1 MSDIFLPKLGEG
13 VDSVEISDVLISKG
27 QIIEKDD
34 PIIIVET
41 EKASMEIPST
51 IRGEVEKIYVEK
63 GSNISSGNILVSIIE
78 TKNKSEVKHRKKTND
93 TILKNTFENNK
104 DIEKLSTDSIANN
117 DERHIIKKN
126 IEGGAIAS
134 PSIRKF
140 AREMGCDINII
151 KGSGIKG
158 RISKEDVEQYI
169 KTQLTIKEPLSKE
182 KNEQQLED
190 KEIDFSKWGN
200 VEIISINKIK
210 RITGER
216 LQKAWQTI
224 PHVTQFDQTDITKLE
239 KLRETLKKVNQDK
252 NIKISILPFI
262 MKAIATLLHEMPLFN
277 SSLYNNKAELVL
289 KKYYN
294 LGIAV
299 DTDDGLVVPVIHSVD
314 KKTIKDLTKELAEIS
329 YKAKNKKL
337 TLKDMTGGSFTISSL
352 GGIGGTYFTPI
363 INPPEVAIL
372 GISRMEIKPIHIEN
386 KIHLR
391 KFLPFS
397 LSYDHRVID
406 GADAVRFTTRLG
418 NILSNL
424 EELTS
429 ST

>member
-1 MSDIFLPKLGEG
+1 MPDIFLPELGEG
-13 VDSVEISDVLISKG
+13 IDSVEISDVLISRG

-51 IRGEVEKIYVEK
+51 IQGEVEKIHVEK
-63 GSNISSGNILVSIIE
+63 GSNISSGNIIVSIIE
-78 TKNKSEVKHRKKTND
+78 TEKKTEVKHSKETND
-93 TILKNTFENNK
+93 TILNKTFENNE
-104 DIEKLSTDSIANN
+104 DIEKLSKDRIENN
-117 DERHIIKKN
+117 DEQHIIEKN
-126 IEGGAIAS
+126 IAMGAIAS

-140 AREMGCDINII
+140 AREMGCDLNII

-158 RISKEDVEQYI
+158 RISKEDVQQYI
-169 KTQLTIKEPLSKE
+169 KTQLTIQEPLSKE
-182 KNEQQLED
+182 KNEQLED

-200 VEIISINKIK
+200 IEIISIHKIK

-299 DTDDGLVVPVIHSVD
+299 DTDDGLVVPVIRSVD

-386 KIHLR
+386 KIHMR